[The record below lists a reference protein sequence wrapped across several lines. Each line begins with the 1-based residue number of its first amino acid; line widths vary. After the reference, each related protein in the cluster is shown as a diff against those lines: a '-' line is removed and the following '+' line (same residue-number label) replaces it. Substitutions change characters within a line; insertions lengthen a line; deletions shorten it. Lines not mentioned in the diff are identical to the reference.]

1 MKRKA
6 SNEDLLND
14 GKEIALGED
23 VGQGFRKTAKT
34 ASVEDSDDDGDD
46 EDDEDDED
54 DDGLL
59 G

>member
-6 SNEDLLND
+6 SNENILND

-34 ASVEDSDDDGDD
+34 ASVEDSDDDGD
-46 EDDEDDED
+46 EGDED

>member
-1 MKRKA
+1 M

-23 VGQGFRKTAKT
+23 VGQGFRKMAKT
-34 ASVEDSDDDGDD
+34 TSVDDSDDDGDD
-46 EDDEDDED
+46 EDDEDH
-54 DDGLL
+54 DGLL

>member
-1 MKRKA
+1 M
-6 SNEDLLND
+6 ND

-34 ASVEDSDDDGDD
+34 ASVDDSDDDGDD
-46 EDDEDDED
+46 EDDEDN
-54 DDGLL
+54 DGLL

>member
-1 MKRKA
+1 M
-6 SNEDLLND
+6 ND

-34 ASVEDSDDDGDD
+34 ASVDDSDDDGDD
-46 EDDEDDED
+46 EDDEDD
-54 DDGLL
+54 DGLL